1 MERNR
6 RMNEYIKELKM
17 KITLLEEENK
27 KLSQNN
33 QMILNEYNDL
43 KSNYIILIQKAKN
56 NIEESENLLKNVRK
70 FSKKYE
76 NKIQAKLKIK

>member
-1 MERNR
+1 
-6 RMNEYIKELKM
+6 MNEYIKELKM

>member
-1 MERNR
+1 
-6 RMNEYIKELKM
+6 MNEYIKELKM

-43 KSNYIILIQKAKN
+43 KSNYITLIQKAKN

-76 NKIQAKLKIK
+76 NKIQVKLKIK

>member
-1 MERNR
+1 MD
-6 RMNEYIKELKM
+6 EYIKELKM

-43 KSNYIILIQKAKN
+43 KSIYITLIQKAKN

>member
-1 MERNR
+1 MD
-6 RMNEYIKELKM
+6 EYIKELKM

-43 KSNYIILIQKAKN
+43 KSNYITLIQKAKN

>member
-1 MERNR
+1 MD
-6 RMNEYIKELKM
+6 EYIKELKM

-43 KSNYIILIQKAKN
+43 KSNYITLIQKAKN
-56 NIEESENLLKNVRK
+56 NIEESKKLLKNVRK
-70 FSKKYE
+70 LSKKYE
-76 NKIQAKLKIK
+76 NKIQSKLKIK

>member
-1 MERNR
+1 
-6 RMNEYIKELKM
+6 MNEYIKELKM

-43 KSNYIILIQKAKN
+43 KSNYITLIQKAKN

>member
-1 MERNR
+1 
-6 RMNEYIKELKM
+6 MNEYIKELKM

-43 KSNYIILIQKAKN
+43 KSNYITLIQKAKN

-70 FSKKYE
+70 FSKRYE